1 MNINFATTAAHHVR
15 KGSGDE
21 ITYESMSMHFD
32 VEGSD
37 ITGSTTTILTAIP
50 PHTTVV
56 AIDREGNTHS
66 RVVPHVDRHEALI
79 QNEPHHLSALI
90 GSALV
95 SLYSFGK

>member
-1 MNINFATTAAHHVR
+1 MKVNLATTGTHHVR
-15 KGSGDE
+15 KVEGDVT
-21 ITYESMSMHFD
+21 TYESMSMHFD

-50 PHTTVV
+50 PCTTVV
-56 AIDREGNTHS
+56 AIDREGNSHTK
-66 RVVPHVDRHEALI
+66 VQPHKDRHEALI

-95 SLYSFGK
+95 SLSSFSK